1 MGNTK
6 PHKDLPTLFSAFER
20 IAAGD
25 SEIVLLLVGEGD
37 DAYLDAH
44 VAAACRSRVRFTGRV
59 SDPELRALYAGAA
72 AFAFPSRYEGF
83 GLPPLEAMSFGTPVV
98 VARAASLPEVVGDAA
113 LMFEPG
119 DADGLASALQA
130 VLERCGPA
138 AAARY
143 RRPCPRIGAHVGEDR
158 RADRRGVPRAPER
171 RSDAMRPWREST
183 FVFVTT
189 NTKYGPD
196 SVEERWLPV
205 MSELVQ
211 LGASVQLLCD
221 AHSPFA
227 ENARSLGVAVG
238 PYVLDRWNVIRS
250 RSRLRKYLQRY
261 QPVAVHS
268 TGLEADLLTR
278 WAARVLPD
286 VAVIA
291 TLTAGDRQRT
301 RRKRPID
308 ALMRRFDEAGL
319 GTSAA
324 VFVTTE
330 ELIGEVQ
337 SAHYPAEKIVFDPLD
352 EGASASP
359 AASVAR
365 HLEVYRAL
373 MAGLGRG
380 S

>member
-1 MGNTK
+1 M
-6 PHKDLPTLFSAFER
+6 
-20 IAAGD
+20 
-25 SEIVLLLVGEGD
+25 
-37 DAYLDAH
+37 
-44 VAAACRSRVRFTGRV
+44 RS
-59 SDPELRALYAGAA
+59 
-72 AFAFPSRYEGF
+72 
-83 GLPPLEAMSFGTPVV
+83 
-98 VARAASLPEVVGDAA
+98 
-113 LMFEPG
+113 
-119 DADGLASALQA
+119 
-130 VLERCGPA
+130 
-138 AAARY
+138 
-143 RRPCPRIGAHVGEDR
+143 
-158 RADRRGVPRAPER
+158 
-171 RSDAMRPWREST
+171 WREST

-189 NTKYGPD
+189 NSKYGPD

-227 ENARSLGVAVG
+227 ETARSVGVAVG

-286 VAVIA
+286 VAVVA
-291 TLTAGDRQRT
+291 TFTEGDRQRT

-319 GTSAA
+319 GSSSA
-324 VFVTTE
+324 VFVTSE
-330 ELIGEVQ
+330 DLIGEVQ
-337 SAHYPAEKIVFDPLD
+337 SARFPAEKIIFDPLE
-352 EGASASP
+352 EGASATP

-365 HLEVYRAL
+365 HLDVYRQL
-373 MAGLGRG
+373 MAGRG
-380 S
+380 PGA